1 MKSYEIE
8 RGSGPCQI
16 TATLARMDAD
26 QANAALEHVQNCPDC
41 IAEVARLNSA
51 KKSGGVVGGV
61 LKEMFNPKD
70 ILLGTALAG
79 ALGVFFSCRAVTNR
93 IFTDGNSEIERNP
106 MLKEQNDG

>member
-1 MKSYEIE
+1 MKSNEIA

-16 TATLARMDAD
+16 TPTLARMDAD
-26 QANAALEHVQNCPDC
+26 QANAGLEHVQNCPDC
-41 IAEVARLNSA
+41 INELARLNSA
-51 KKSGGVVGGV
+51 KQSSVGVGGI

-93 IFTDGNSEIERNP
+93 IFVDRNSEKERNP
-106 MLKEQNDG
+106 MLKEQNE